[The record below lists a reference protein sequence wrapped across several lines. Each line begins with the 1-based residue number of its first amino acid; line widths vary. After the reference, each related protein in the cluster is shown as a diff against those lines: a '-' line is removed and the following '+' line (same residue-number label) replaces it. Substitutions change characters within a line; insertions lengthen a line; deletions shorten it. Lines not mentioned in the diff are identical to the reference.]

1 MTAKGWVGMRRPR
14 VAQAAGMVSVQA
26 ECTPDRALA
35 LMTERAEKDGYKVE
49 EIAKAVVERVIR
61 FD

>member
-1 MTAKGWVGMRRPR
+1 MKRPR